1 MWKRTPQQVRYS
13 IRTTFMPAE
22 ESSFQN
28 SVKRCEQNL
37 SVILP
42 HVRSPPRGDFDILNF
57 GLLTLAGNEKLKQHV
72 SIFSIFRFQKFAV
85 LTGCCEKSPVDG
97 NRTEAKM
104 SECWSSFRCWG
115 SERQVTECVSVQR
128 AASDCEGYF
137 YWLFLFLLISVRAA
151 VVNI

>member
-1 MWKRTPQQVRYS
+1 MWKPQQVWYS
-13 IRTTFMPAE
+13 IRTTFMSAE

-42 HVRSPPRGDFDILNF
+42 PVRSPQRGDFDVLNF
-57 GLLTLAGNEKLKQHV
+57 GLLTLAGNEEFKRHV
-72 SIFSIFRFQKFAV
+72 SIFSIFRFQQFAV
-85 LTGCCEKSPVDG
+85 LTGCFAVEESPVDA

-104 SECWSSFRCWG
+104 SECRSSFRCWG

-128 AASDCEGYF
+128 AASDREG
-137 YWLFLFLLISVRAA
+137 
-151 VVNI
+151 